1 MLNQSVNP
9 SVPFAAQLCI
19 FVKGQV
25 FMPSNPFGFG
35 KRCNGASPELA
46 KFFAHGFAV
55 ITNNNCKNP
64 RSPAQPYACTIPVF
78 RVSFTCWLK
87 WIRRVA
93 AFFASQSQLTADPA
107 QAIRSGRES

>member
-25 FMPSNPFGFG
+25 FMPSNPFCFG
-35 KRCNGASPELA
+35 KRRNSASLELA
-46 KFFAHGFAV
+46 KFFAHGFAA

-64 RSPAQPYACTIPVF
+64 CSPAQPYACTIPVF
-78 RVSFTCWLK
+78 RVSFTRWLK
-87 WIRRVA
+87 WIGRRA
-93 AFFASQSQLTADPA
+93 AFFASQPQLTGDRA
-107 QAIRSGRES
+107 QAIHSGVES